1 MAQTN
6 LNADQISVADFSS
19 VKLPSGTTS
28 ERPSSP
34 TVGLIRYNTTE
45 DVIEGYDGSWKKFT
59 TSSGTQTASNTITA
73 DTSTQTKVKLN
84 LISEFYTTGA
94 YQLPVGTTAQRP
106 DPSANGMI
114 RYNTTTNKFEGY
126 KDGDW
131 LYFET
136 EGYFYNISYLV
147 IAGGGSGGN
156 GGGVGGGGGGAG
168 GYRSSYS
175 GDTLSGGGGTVETPI
190 QANVGTVY
198 TVTVGAGG
206 NGGVGYTIAQYN
218 TGVASSVSATG
229 MTTISTVGG
238 GSGGGYIDSSGTI
251 TVNGGS
257 GGGYGSGTGYTGG
270 TGTANQGY
278 GGGTGGS
285 VYHAGGG
292 GGAGSVG
299 GNGNSGSGGSG
310 QSSSITGTAVVR
322 AGGGGGGANTWQGG
336 GSVGSGGTGGGGAGG
351 RRTSS
356 SAETTPGNGT
366 ANTGSGGGG
375 GGRITNG
382 YGGSG
387 IVILRMP
394 TSNYSGTTTGNPTV
408 STDGSDTVIT
418 FTGSGTYTS

>member
-6 LNADQISVADFSS
+6 LNDGQIHTGDVGAVSVA
-19 VKLPSGTTS
+19 SGTT
-28 ERPSSP
+28 EQRPSSP
-34 TVGLIRYNTTE
+34 TVGMIRYNTTE
-45 DVIEGYDGSWKKFT
+45 SKLEGYDGQWKYFD
-59 TSSGTQTASNTITA
+59 SFDPGTQTASNSLPTNT
-73 DTSTQTKVKLN
+73 DTTTKVKLN
-84 LISEFYTTGA
+84 LISEYHGSDYT
-94 YQLPVGTTAQRP
+94 QLPVGTTDQRP
-106 DPSANGMI
+106 STSVGLM
-114 RYNTTTNKFEGY
+114 RYNTTTNKFEGWNGSEWFEFSLTA
-126 KDGDW
+126 DG
-131 LYFET
+131 
-136 EGYFYNISYLV
+136 YNIEYLV

-175 GDTLSGGGGTVETPI
+175 GDSLSGGGGTVETPI
-190 QANVGTVY
+190 LAEAGTVY
-198 TVTVGAGG
+198 TITVGAGG
-206 NGGVGYTIAQYN
+206 AGGVGYTIAQYN
-218 TGVASSVSATG
+218 TGAASSIAATG
-229 MTTISTVGG
+229 MTTISSVGG

-299 GNGNSGSGGSG
+299 GNGSSGSGGSG

-356 SAETTPGNGT
+356 SAETTPGNGA
-366 ANTGSGGGG
+366 ANTGGGGGG

-394 TSNYSGTTTGNPTV
+394 TANYSGTTTGSPTV